1 MPAASAKD
9 AKMTTA
15 TVKGKDA
22 VNESIDFEEKDVIK
36 PVKGPPP
43 VKQAIVK
50 VSEEVKGKEAP
61 TSKVVNQSDK
71 KTDESAKKNPT
82 ETKPV
87 EARPAEA
94 KTAEAKPTETKPAE
108 AKPAEAKP
116 TEAKPSEA
124 KPAEA
129 KPSEAKPA
137 EVKPSEATMTSK
149 TIEAKPLEAKKVTE
163 TKPEVKS
170 VI

>member
-108 AKPAEAKP
+108 AKP